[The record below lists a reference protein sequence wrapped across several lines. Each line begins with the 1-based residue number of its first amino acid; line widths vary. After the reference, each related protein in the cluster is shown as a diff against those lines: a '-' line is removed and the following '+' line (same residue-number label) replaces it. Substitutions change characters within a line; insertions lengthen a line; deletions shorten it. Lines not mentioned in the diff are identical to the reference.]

1 MNVDVAAQTF
11 MNSLAVVDWL
21 AMTVLALSL
30 LWGVWRGLV
39 HEVLGLLGWLLA
51 FWVAQR
57 YAPALAQ
64 HISAFSSESVR
75 LAAAFF
81 AVFLATIIAV
91 AVLIWLLGKVMSAVG
106 LRPIDRILG
115 AFFGAMRALVL
126 LMVLGVLVNAAG
138 WDKQAWWSESVAGP
152 LISQVLQ
159 WGKVWMPEPW
169 AGYL

>member
-1 MNVDVAAQTF
+1 

-21 AMTVLALSL
+21 AITVLALSL

-57 YAPALAQ
+57 YAPALSG
-64 HISAFSSESVR
+64 HISAFGSEAVR

-81 AVFLATIIAV
+81 GVFLATVIAV
-91 AVLIWLLGKVMSAVG
+91 AVLIWMLGRIMSAVG

-115 AFFGAMRALVL
+115 AFFGVMRALL
-126 LMVLGVLVNAAG
+126 LLLVLGVLVNAAG
-138 WDKQAWWSESVAGP
+138 WNTQAWWSESVAGP
-152 LISQVLQ
+152 LITQVLQ
-159 WGKVWMPEPW
+159 VGKAWMPEPW
-169 AGYL
+169 ASYL